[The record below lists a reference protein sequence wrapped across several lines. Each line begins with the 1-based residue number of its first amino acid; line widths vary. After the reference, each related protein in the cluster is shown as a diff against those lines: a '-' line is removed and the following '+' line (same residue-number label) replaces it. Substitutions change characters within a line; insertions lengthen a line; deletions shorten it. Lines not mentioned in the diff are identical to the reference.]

1 MPGGGQP
8 FKRACY
14 AALDAREE
22 EIFDRLRGGHYVVR
36 IAADVLADTYEE
48 AGKDE
53 PSTYYF
59 YAWLDAEEG
68 RRERFDRAR
77 RIAADA
83 MAEDSVRLLDDAREE
98 GVQSTAEATLARA
111 QSSSRQWFAGKLN
124 RERYGEG
131 KQAGVEVNVNLQ
143 ELHLEALKE
152 HGQMPRRDPEQ
163 EKERQL
169 QEAGL
174 RAVEGE
180 ESGRVVE
187 ADYEI
192 EGEPHGSAP
201 GEEEEDGDSS

>member
-22 EIFDRLRGGHYVVR
+22 EIFDRLRGGNYVTR

-77 RIAADA
+77 RSAADA

-98 GVQSTAEATLARA
+98 GVRSTAEATLARA

-131 KQAGVEVNVNLQ
+131 KQAGVEVNLSLG

-152 HGQMPRRDPEQ
+152 HGHMGPDP

-169 QEAGL
+169 QEADR
-174 RAVEGE
+174 RAVKGE

-192 EGEPHGSAP
+192 EGEAEPQGSGP